1 MTRLQIHKLSCLHF
15 HPHGHK
21 LPCLQCNPHA
31 FIRMVHHLIERCIV
45 FRMDRDECM
54 RTLARH
60 ANISPTVTF
69 TVWEELLKENTVF
82 FEAYSRR
89 RIVPSN
95 ALSRHP
101 QETSNGR
108 TWRR

>member
-1 MTRLQIHKLSCLHF
+1 MRIQIHRLSCLHF

-21 LPCLQCNPHA
+21 LPCLHCNPHA

-45 FRMDRDECM
+45 FRMGRDECVM
-54 RTLARH
+54 TLAKR
-60 ANISPTVTF
+60 ANINPVVTS
-69 TVWEELLKENTVF
+69 TVWEELFKENRVF

-89 RIVPSN
+89 RIIPSKIT
-95 ALSRHP
+95 RQP

-108 TWRR
+108 TWRW